1 MHYSLLINAFLLLK
15 LNKKELI
22 MEQENKKTYYHVW
35 DSEQDLMANV
45 TDDVTLPDGGRIR
58 ANIGKLAIKKGDAL
72 YFDHGRSM
80 GVSTRSGK
88 GYESEFPHGK
98 VVLHGSGVSLILE
111 QDQSKF
117 VKPVDS
123 SKEEF
128 DAKVEAQKTRIT
140 PEIENLKDV
149 FIFEET
155 QRRSEAKRVRAENE
169 QRNKDK
175 VKNAVNQMSAAF
187 NKPKQ

>member
-1 MHYSLLINAFLLLK
+1 
-15 LNKKELI
+15 
-22 MEQENKKTYYHVW
+22 MEQENKKVYYHIW
-35 DSEQDLMANV
+35 DSEQDLMANI
-45 TDDVTLPDGGRIR
+45 TDDVTLPDGGRLR
-58 ANIGKLAIKKGDAL
+58 TNIGKLAIKKGDAL

-80 GVSTRSGK
+80 GVSTRSGQ

-98 VVLHGSGVSLILE
+98 VVLHGSGASLILDQE
-111 QDQSKF
+111 QSKF
-117 VKPVDS
+117 VKAVDS

-128 DAKVEAQKTRIT
+128 DAKVEAQKTRIA

-155 QRRSEAKRVRAENE
+155 QRRTEAKRAKAETE
-169 QRNKDK
+169 QRNKEK